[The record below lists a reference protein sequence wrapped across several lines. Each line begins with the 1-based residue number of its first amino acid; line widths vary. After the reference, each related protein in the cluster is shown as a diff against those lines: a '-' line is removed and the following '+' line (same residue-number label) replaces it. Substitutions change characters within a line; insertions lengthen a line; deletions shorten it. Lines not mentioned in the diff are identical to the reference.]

1 MRAFRFRLQRIME
14 FRHTRLTEE
23 ERKLKFLQMELNAVA
38 GHIEDVR
45 RSRHQSA
52 IALTSGHAIKGED
65 LRALAGFQAKL
76 RRNETMLQ
84 QRYAVC
90 VRKLR
95 QQEEAFK
102 AARRDYRL
110 LEELRKRR
118 FAEWLQATNRELDQ
132 LASELY
138 LARWDCKPRGVA

>member
-14 FRHTRLTEE
+14 FRHTRLAEE
-23 ERKLKFLQMELNAVA
+23 ERKLKLLQMELNAVA
-38 GHIEDVR
+38 GQIEDVR
-45 RSRHQSA
+45 RARHQSA
-52 IALTSGHAIKGED
+52 RALTSREALRGED
-65 LRALAGFQAKL
+65 LRALAGFQARL

-84 QRYAVC
+84 QRHAVC

-95 QQEEAFK
+95 QQEEAFQVS
-102 AARRDYRL
+102 RRDYRL

-118 FAEWLQATNRELDQ
+118 FAEWLQASNRELDQ

-138 LARWDCKPRGVA
+138 LARWDCKPRG